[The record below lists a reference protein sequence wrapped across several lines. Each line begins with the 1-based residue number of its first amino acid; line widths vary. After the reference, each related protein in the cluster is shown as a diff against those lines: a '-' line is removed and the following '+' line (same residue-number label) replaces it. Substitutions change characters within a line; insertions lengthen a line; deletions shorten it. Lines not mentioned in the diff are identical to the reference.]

1 MQSFSGERYFSTEG
15 RPMLSRGSRKM
26 LGRVMR
32 RPIPPA
38 LLPALAPVR
47 IALDVVAWIVAIPVA
62 AQIRYLMVG
71 SRFET
76 LVVLRAVV
84 AVSFGQLVLGS
95 FTGLYRNRR
104 RYGSFD
110 EVALLLRVTFLAG
123 AASVLMDQAFDARTP
138 VTAMFVGTGFAVL
151 LMMGIRYAWRAVAAV
166 RRRPEPHAAVRLL
179 IFGAGDRGCG
189 IVDELLDAKGS
200 PYLPVGLIDDD
211 LTKRRFK
218 VRGVPVLGA
227 LADISVVA
235 REQQA
240 SAILVAVT
248 DVSPKLMHNL
258 LEQAELCEPALKIKV
273 LAPLSSLFGEKLQ
286 TSDIK
291 DLSEEDLLGRRK
303 INTDLS
309 GIAGYIEG
317 KRVLVTGAGGSIG
330 SELCRQLHLF
340 HPERL
345 IMMDRDE
352 SALHAV
358 QLSIEGR
365 ALLDT
370 PNLVL
375 ADLRDA
381 VRMREVFEDI
391 RPHVVFH
398 AAALKHLTLLEAN
411 PLEAVKSNV
420 WGTQT
425 VLDAAQAVGVQ
436 TFVNISTDKAASP
449 TCVLGYT
456 KRIAERLTAHAAQ
469 TAPVGTYVSVRFGNV
484 LGSRG
489 SVLST
494 FRKQIVE
501 GVALT
506 VTDPNVTRFF
516 MLIEEAVQLVIQAGA
531 IGQPGEVLVLD
542 MGEPVRIADVAQT
555 LIRRSGRQLDIVYT
569 GMRPGEKL
577 HEDLLGADETDLR
590 PSHPLITQAHVP
602 PLAPALAS
610 AIGTETR
617 TADVIAALSQLC
629 LAAPLAAVESRVSSS
644 AGSERT
650 LRFAS
655 RSASNRSKSRAT
667 VPERAVSD
675 LTDLTDPEL
684 VGESDFVNGVA
695 PSI

>member
-1 MQSFSGERYFSTEG
+1 MYARRLRT
-15 RPMLSRGSRKM
+15 L

-32 RPIPPA
+32 RPLPPG

-47 IALDVVAWIVAIPVA
+47 VALDVASWIVAVPLAAEIRYSMVGGDFEPWVVMRAVMTATA
-62 AQIRYLMVG
+62 AQL
-71 SRFET
+71 
-76 LVVLRAVV
+76 A
-84 AVSFGQLVLGS
+84 FGG
-95 FTGLYRNRR
+95 FIGLYRNRR

-110 EVALLLRVTFLAG
+110 EVALLLRVTVSAGLTAALLEFGFNPRTPG
-123 AASVLMDQAFDARTP
+123 AALA
-138 VTAMFVGTGFAVL
+138 VGTLFAVVF
-151 LMMGIRYAWRAVAAV
+151 MMGVRYCWRSVAAV
-166 RRRPEPHAAVRLL
+166 RRRPEPDNAVRLL

-189 IVDELLDAKGS
+189 IVDELLDAKGT
-200 PYLPVGLIDDD
+200 PYLPVGLIDDHP
-211 LTKRRFK
+211 TKRRFT
-218 VRGVPVLGA
+218 VRGISVLGG
-227 LADISVVA
+227 LKDISVIA

-240 SAILVAVT
+240 SALLVAVT

-258 LEQAELCEPALKIKV
+258 LEQAEQCDPPLKVKV
-273 LAPLSSLFGEKLQ
+273 LAPLSSLFGEKPQ

-303 INTDLS
+303 INTDLT
-309 GIAGYIEG
+309 GISSYIEG

-330 SELCRQLHLF
+330 SELCRQLNLF

-345 IMMDRDE
+345 VMLDRDE

-370 PNLVL
+370 PDLVL

-381 VRMREVFEDI
+381 NRIQGVFIDV

-398 AAALKHLTLLEAN
+398 AAALKHLTLLESN
-411 PLEAVKSNV
+411 PAEAIKSNV
-420 WGTQT
+420 WGTQN
-425 VLDAAQAVGVQ
+425 VLDAAQLVGVE

-449 TCVLGYT
+449 SCVLGYS

-469 TAPVGTYVSVRFGNV
+469 TAPAGVYTSVRFGNV

-494 FRKQIVE
+494 FRNQIVQ
-501 GVALT
+501 GVPLT

-542 MGEPVRIADVAQT
+542 MGEPIRIADVAQT

-569 GMRPGEKL
+569 GMRPGEKM
-577 HEDLLGADETDLR
+577 HEDLLGPDEIDLR
-590 PSHPLITQAHVP
+590 PRHRLITQAHVP
-602 PLAPALAS
+602 PLAPALTAGIS
-610 AIGTETR
+610 TELPTVELI
-617 TADVIAALSQLC
+617 AELAALC
-629 LAAPLAAVESRVSSS
+629 AASPLAAVASVSVGAPPTDNISLFATRAQGSRTPRSRHATSSNNEAASDVES
-644 AGSERT
+644 E
-650 LRFAS
+650 
-655 RSASNRSKSRAT
+655 SASAE
-667 VPERAVSD
+667 VA
-675 LTDLTDPEL
+675 
-684 VGESDFVNGVA
+684 NG
-695 PSI
+695 STNL

>member
-1 MQSFSGERYFSTEG
+1 MYPRNFKSLFG
-15 RPMLSRGSRKM
+15 RAVRQ
-26 LGRVMR
+26 
-32 RPIPPA
+32 PIPPG

-47 IALDVVAWIVAIPVA
+47 VALDVVSWIFAIPVA
-62 AQIRYLMVG
+62 AEIRYSMVG
-71 SRFET
+71 GDFEPGI
-76 LVVLRAVV
+76 VMRAVLFAGV
-84 AVSFGQLVLGS
+84 AQLLIGS
-95 FTGLYRNRR
+95 VTGLYRNRR

-110 EVALLLRVTFLAG
+110 EVALLLRVTIPAG
-123 AASVLMDQAFDARTP
+123 IAASVLEFGFSPRTP
-138 VTAMFVGTGFAVL
+138 ASSLVVGTLFAVVT
-151 LMMGIRYAWRAVAAV
+151 MMGVRYCWRSVAAI
-166 RRRPEPHAAVRLL
+166 RRRPEPDSAVRLL

-189 IVDELLDAKGS
+189 IVDELLDAKGT
-200 PYLPVGLIDDD
+200 PYLPVGLIDDNPA
-211 LTKRRFK
+211 KRRFK
-218 VRGVPVLGA
+218 VRGVSVLGG
-227 LADISVVA
+227 LSDLSIIA

-240 SAILVAVT
+240 SALLVAIT

-258 LEQAELCEPALKIKV
+258 LEQVEACDPPLKVKV
-273 LAPLSSLFGEKLQ
+273 LAPLSSLFGERPQ

-309 GIAGYIEG
+309 GISSYIEG

-330 SELCRQLHLF
+330 SELCRQLHHF
-340 HPERL
+340 RPDRL
-345 IMMDRDE
+345 VMLDRDE

-381 VRMREVFEDI
+381 HRIRDVFEDV

-411 PLEAVKSNV
+411 PAEAIKSNV
-420 WGTQT
+420 WGTQN
-425 VLDAAQAVGVQ
+425 VLDAAQAVGVE
-436 TFVNISTDKAASP
+436 TFINISTDKAASP
-449 TCVLGYT
+449 TCVLGYS

-469 TAPVGTYVSVRFGNV
+469 TATVGNYASVRFGNV

-494 FRKQIVE
+494 FRKQISE
-501 GVALT
+501 GVPLT

-542 MGEPVRIADVAQT
+542 MGEPVRIAEVART
-555 LIRRSGRQLDIVYT
+555 MIRRSGRQLDIVYT

-577 HEDLLGADETDLR
+577 HEDLLGDDELDLR
-590 PSHPLITQAHVP
+590 PRHPLITQAHVP
-602 PLAPALAS
+602 PLAPS
-610 AIGTETR
+610 M
-617 TADVIAALSQLC
+617 AALISTEVPRVELIADLAALC
-629 LAAPLAAVESRVSSS
+629 VAAPLAAVGS
-644 AGSERT
+644 ASFGTPDEKGA
-650 LRFAS
+650 RFSGRADGS
-655 RSASNRSKSRAT
+655 RSTRTRTTAASVAD
-667 VPERAVSD
+667 VSGGAD
-675 LTDLTDPEL
+675 STAIVAD
-684 VGESDFVNGVA
+684 VVNGA
-695 PSI
+695 RPWDR